1 MKITKDDVF
10 NTAQLARLEF
20 DDEKLELFTGQLE
33 NILQHIQDLNELNTD
48 NVAPTSHVLDV
59 STPLREDTVEQ
70 TITTEQALQNAPET
84 VDDFFVVPKVIED

>member
-33 NILQHIQDLNELNTD
+33 NILRHIQDLNELNTD
-48 NVAPTSHVLDV
+48 DVYPTSHVLEV

-70 TITTEQALQNAPET
+70 TITIKQALQNAPET
-84 VDDFFVVPKVIED
+84 VDNFFVVPKVIED